1 MMLFECD
8 HFEAQKREGRRLHH
22 AAKPELQIRQALEM
36 KPAELISWT
45 RVTQSGSLAEEA
57 MVFLIFHHRAGGNAP
72 LVEQLAATLDHKL
85 KAKVSESYF
94 NLIGADASRELSIN
108 VASLAWIIMLE
119 SPLGR
124 GIWSQLCFRRFVHNL
139 ARDVLREMRHSAA
152 VSLDSDGERGVGLE
166 VEGRNVSPEEL
177 AYARELLLQLKPCQ
191 RQALVLQRGF
201 REPQCAIAKMFGC
214 SARSV
219 RAWLQQAKRKLNS
232 DV

>member
-1 MMLFECD
+1 MFECD

-22 AAKPELQIRQALEM
+22 AHKPELQIRQALEM

-45 RVTQSGSLAEEA
+45 RVPIESGSLAEEA
-57 MVFLIFHHRAGGNAP
+57 MVFLIFHHRAEGNAL
-72 LVEQLAATLDHKL
+72 LVEQLAAALDRKM
-85 KAKVSESYF
+85 KARISEPYV
-94 NLIGADASRELSIN
+94 NLIGANASRELGAD

-124 GIWSQLCFRRFVHNL
+124 GIWSQLCFRRFIHNL
-139 ARDVLREMRHSAA
+139 ARDVLRGMRHCAA
-152 VSLDSDGERGVGLE
+152 VSLDSDGERAGGLE
-166 VEGRNVSPEEL
+166 VESRSVSAEEL
-177 AYARELLLQLKPCQ
+177 AYAREMLLQLTPCQ

-201 REPQCAIAKMFGC
+201 REPQRAIAKTFGC

-219 RAWLQQAKRKLNS
+219 RAWLKQAKCKLNG